1 MGVSQRFGQNAR
13 SGSKVAFIL
22 LEAASFVG
30 ILGGSMVFMLLPWTA
45 VNLAHSSLTA
55 GIMISL
61 SNIPGLLLSPLMG
74 SAIDRFGRRRMAII
88 MQFVVIASSLSFP
101 LIAMFGGMNVPVLIL
116 LAMLRGMI
124 GNGPMSARKALLPD
138 VVAGSEISLE
148 KANGLHE
155 SIAAGGF
162 AIGPAL
168 ASVLIG
174 ALGTF
179 NTFYVV
185 AGFELVAGLIA
196 TAILVH
202 EHHEAQGENEEKVG
216 VLGYILTGFKTV
228 ARVPSVLILLLTF
241 AVLATVYLPTEMVV
255 LPNYYSSIHDAKS
268 MGFLLFDMAIFT
280 MVGSFLFERIA
291 RRLSYAAIMR
301 WAILLVAGAMIPMA
315 MLPPTWVMFVCG
327 AILGLAWGPLP
338 PLVNVVVQ
346 RKIPANQRGRVF
358 SLEATIWTGG
368 PMISMGLVGWG
379 VDALGVRVMYPLI
392 AGAVLLAS
400 LILSTRKSVKDLNTA
415 DYTDDE
421 PSSAGMSSVPT
432 EVGA

>member
-1 MGVSQRFGQNAR
+1 
-13 SGSKVAFIL
+13 
-22 LEAASFVG
+22 
-30 ILGGSMVFMLLPWTA
+30 
-45 VNLAHSSLTA
+45 
-55 GIMISL
+55 
-61 SNIPGLLLSPLMG
+61 
-74 SAIDRFGRRRMAII
+74 
-88 MQFVVIASSLSFP
+88 
-101 LIAMFGGMNVPVLIL
+101 
-116 LAMLRGMI
+116 
-124 GNGPMSARKALLPD
+124 
-138 VVAGSEISLE
+138 
-148 KANGLHE
+148 
-155 SIAAGGF
+155 
-162 AIGPAL
+162 
-168 ASVLIG
+168 
-174 ALGTF
+174 
-179 NTFYVV
+179 
-185 AGFELVAGLIA
+185 
-196 TAILVH
+196 
-202 EHHEAQGENEEKVG
+202 
-216 VLGYILTGFKTV
+216 
-228 ARVPSVLILLLTF
+228 
-241 AVLATVYLPTEMVV
+241 
-255 LPNYYSSIHDAKS
+255 
-268 MGFLLFDMAIFT
+268 

-315 MLPPTWVMFVCG
+315 LLPPTWVMFVCG

-379 VDALGVRVMYPLI
+379 VDALGVRIMYPLI